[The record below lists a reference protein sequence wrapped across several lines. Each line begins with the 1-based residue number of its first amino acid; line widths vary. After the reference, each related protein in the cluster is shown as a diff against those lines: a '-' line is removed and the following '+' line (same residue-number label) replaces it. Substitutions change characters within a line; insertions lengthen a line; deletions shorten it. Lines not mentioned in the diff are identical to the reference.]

1 MGAEAQ
7 QGIMMRAA
15 LVAMLLVLP
24 AAVAYSSGSSY
35 ASGKSS
41 AYASAASAYA
51 SASKAA
57 PAPSPPGTTTIQ
69 VVKATVTLPGVTAAA
84 FNANTEAGKKVRLAF
99 PAAIASKMK
108 VCGTSGTA
116 QCTSSDVVIT
126 GVSRRRSGAKVE
138 FYVKTASAAAAKSGA
153 TALNTILTKNGGAD
167 FVTTL
172 KAEAKKAGA
181 TELEKV
187 TGVTVTKAPA
197 AGTQTIT
204 KPAASSKTAVAA
216 ASVTAGVSL
225 ASLAFAALALQ

>member
-24 AAVAYSSGSSY
+24 AAAYSSGSTSAY

-41 AYASAASAYA
+41 AYASGASAYA

-57 PAPSPPGTTTIQ
+57 PSPPAGTTTIQ

-84 FNANTEAGKKVRLAF
+84 FNANTAAGKKVRLAF
-99 PAAIASKMK
+99 QTTVAKALKI
-108 VCGTSGTA
+108 CGKGSD
-116 QCTSSDVVIT
+116 QCTSDDVVIT

-138 FYVKTASAAAAKSGA
+138 FYVKTTSAANAKAGA
-153 TALNTILTKNGGAD
+153 TKLNTALTHNGGAD
-167 FVTTL
+167 FVTSL
-172 KAEAKKAGA
+172 KSTAKGLGA

-187 TGVTVTKAPA
+187 TGITVPKA
-197 AGTQTIT
+197 
-204 KPAASSKTAVAA
+204 PAASSKTAVAA

-225 ASLAFAALALQ
+225 ASLAI

>member
-7 QGIMMRAA
+7 QGIIMRAA

-35 ASGKSS
+35 ASGSTS
-41 AYASAASAYA
+41 AYASGASASAYA
-51 SASKAA
+51 SASKA
-57 PAPSPPGTTTIQ
+57 APSPPGTTTIQ

-84 FNANTEAGKKVRLAF
+84 FDPNTAAGKKVRLAF
-99 PAAIASKMK
+99 QTSVASKLK
-108 VCGTSGTA
+108 ICGKGSD
-116 QCTSSDVVIT
+116 QCTSDDVVT
-126 GVSRRRSGAKVE
+126 VSVSRRRSGAKVE
-138 FYVKTASAAAAKSGA
+138 FYVKTTSAANAKAGA
-153 TALNTILTKNGGAD
+153 TALNTALTANGGAD
-167 FVTTL
+167 FVTQL
-172 KAEAKKAGA
+172 KADAKKLGA

-187 TGVTVTKAPA
+187 TGITVTKAPA

-204 KPAASSKTAVAA
+204 KTASSKTAVAA

>member
-57 PAPSPPGTTTIQ
+57 PAPPGTVTIQ
-69 VVKATVTLPGVTAAA
+69 VVKATITLPGVTAAS

-99 PAAIASKMK
+99 QASVAKDLK
-108 VCGTSGTA
+108 ICGKGSD

-204 KPAASSKTAVAA
+204 KTAASSKTAVAA

>member
-35 ASGKSS
+35 ASGSTS

-51 SASKAA
+51 SASK
-57 PAPSPPGTTTIQ
+57 PAPSPPNTVTIQ
-69 VVKATVTLPGVTAAA
+69 VVKATITLPGVTAAS

-99 PAAIASKMK
+99 QASIASGLKI
-108 VCGTSGTA
+108 CGTKGSD

-126 GVSRRRSGAKVE
+126 DVSRRRSGAKVE
-138 FYVKTASAAAAKSGA
+138 FYVKTASATAAKSGA

-187 TGVTVTKAPA
+187 TG
-197 AGTQTIT
+197 
-204 KPAASSKTAVAA
+204 
-216 ASVTAGVSL
+216 
-225 ASLAFAALALQ
+225 

>member
-24 AAVAYSSGSSY
+24 AAAYSSGSTSAY

-41 AYASAASAYA
+41 AYASGASAYA

-57 PAPSPPGTTTIQ
+57 PSPPAGTTTIQ
-69 VVKATVTLPGVTAAA
+69 VVKATITLPGVTAAA

-99 PAAIASKMK
+99 QASVASKLK
-108 VCGTSGTA
+108 ICGKGSD

-138 FYVKTASAAAAKSGA
+138 FYVKTTSAANAKAGA
-153 TALNTILTKNGGAD
+153 TQLNTVLTANGGAD
-167 FVTTL
+167 FVSKL
-172 KAEAKKAGA
+172 KAEAKKVGA

-187 TGVTVTKAPA
+187 TGITVTKAP
-197 AGTQTIT
+197 
-204 KPAASSKTAVAA
+204 
-216 ASVTAGVSL
+216 
-225 ASLAFAALALQ
+225 

>member
-41 AYASAASAYA
+41 AYASA
-51 SASKAA
+51 SKAA
-57 PAPSPPGTTTIQ
+57 PSPPNTVTIQ
-69 VVKATVTLPGVTAAA
+69 VVKATITLPGVTAAS
-84 FNANTEAGKKVRLAF
+84 FNANTAAGKKVRLAF
-99 PAAIASKMK
+99 QASVAKDLK
-108 VCGTSGTA
+108 ICGKGSD

-126 GVSRRRSGAKVE
+126 SVSRRRSGAKVE
-138 FYVKTASAAAAKSGA
+138 FYVKTASATAAKAGA

-167 FVTTL
+167 FVPTL

>member
-1 MGAEAQ
+1 
-7 QGIMMRAA
+7 MRAA

-35 ASGKSS
+35 ASGSTS

-51 SASKAA
+51 SGSKAA
-57 PAPSPPGTTTIQ
+57 SSAAPSPPAGTTTIE

-84 FNANTEAGKKVRLAF
+84 FNANTAAGKKVRLAF
-99 PAAIASKMK
+99 QTTVAKALKI
-108 VCGTSGTA
+108 CGKGSD
-116 QCTSSDVVIT
+116 QCTSDDVVIT

-138 FYVKTASAAAAKSGA
+138 FYVKTTSAANAKAGA
-153 TALNTILTKNGGAD
+153 TKLNTALTHNGGAD
-167 FVTTL
+167 FVTSL
-172 KAEAKKAGA
+172 KSTAKGLGA

-187 TGVTVTKAPA
+187 TGITVTKAPA
-197 AGTQTIT
+197 AGTVT
-204 KPAASSKTAVAA
+204 KAGAASSKTAVAA

>member
-1 MGAEAQ
+1 MPPHPK
-7 QGIMMRAA
+7 R
-15 LVAMLLVLP
+15 P
-24 AAVAYSSGSSY
+24 R
-35 ASGKSS
+35 
-41 AYASAASAYA
+41 
-51 SASKAA
+51 
-57 PAPSPPGTTTIQ
+57 PPPPPGTTTIQ

-84 FNANTEAGKKVRLAF
+84 FDPNTAAGKKVRLAF
-99 PAAIASKMK
+99 QASVAKDLK
-108 VCGTSGTA
+108 ICGKGSD

-204 KPAASSKTAVAA
+204 KTAASSKTAVAA

>member
-24 AAVAYSSGSSY
+24 AVACSSGSTSAY

-41 AYASAASAYA
+41 AYASGASAYA

-57 PAPSPPGTTTIQ
+57 PSPPAGTTTIQ

-84 FNANTEAGKKVRLAF
+84 FNANTAAGKKVRLAF
-99 PAAIASKMK
+99 QTTVAKALKI
-108 VCGTSGTA
+108 CGKGSD
-116 QCTSSDVVIT
+116 QCTSDDVVIT

-138 FYVKTASAAAAKSGA
+138 FYVKTTSAANAKAGA
-153 TALNTILTKNGGAD
+153 TKLNTALTHNGGAD
-167 FVTTL
+167 FVTSL
-172 KAEAKKAGA
+172 KATAKGLGA

-187 TGVTVTKAPA
+187 TGITVTKAPA
-197 AGTQTIT
+197 AGTVT
-204 KPAASSKTAVAA
+204 KAGAASSKTAVAA
-216 ASVTAGVSL
+216 AVTAGVSL
-225 ASLAFAALALQ
+225 ASLAFAAL

>member
-24 AAVAYSSGSSY
+24 AAVAYSSGSTSAY

-41 AYASAASAYA
+41 AYASGASAYA

-57 PAPSPPGTTTIQ
+57 PSPPAGTTTIQ
-69 VVKATVTLPGVTAAA
+69 VIKATVTLPGVTAAA
-84 FNANTEAGKKVRLAF
+84 FNANTAAGKKVRLAF
-99 PAAIASKMK
+99 QTTVAKALKI
-108 VCGTSGTA
+108 CGKGSD
-116 QCTSSDVVIT
+116 QCTSDDVVIT

-138 FYVKTASAAAAKSGA
+138 FYVKTTSAANAKAGA
-153 TALNTILTKNGGAD
+153 TALNTALTANGGAD
-167 FVTTL
+167 FVTQL
-172 KAEAKKAGA
+172 KADAKKLGA

-197 AGTQTIT
+197 AGTVT
-204 KPAASSKTAVAA
+204 KTAASSKTAVAA

>member
-57 PAPSPPGTTTIQ
+57 PSPPNTVTIQ
-69 VVKATVTLPGVTAAA
+69 VVKATITLPGVTAAS
-84 FNANTEAGKKVRLAF
+84 FNANTAAGKKVRLAF
-99 PAAIASKMK
+99 QASVAKDLK
-108 VCGTSGTA
+108 ICGKGSD

-126 GVSRRRSGAKVE
+126 SVSRRRSGKKKKKKKK
-138 FYVKTASAAAAKSGA
+138 KTTAPAAKAGA

-167 FVTTL
+167 FVTQL
-172 KAEAKKAGA
+172 KADAKKLGA

-204 KPAASSKTAVAA
+204 KP
-216 ASVTAGVSL
+216 
-225 ASLAFAALALQ
+225 

>member
-24 AAVAYSSGSSY
+24 AAVAYSSGSTSAY

-41 AYASAASAYA
+41 AYASGASAYA

-57 PAPSPPGTTTIQ
+57 PSPPAGTTTIQ

-84 FNANTEAGKKVRLAF
+84 FNANTAAGKKVRLAF
-99 PAAIASKMK
+99 QTTVAKALKI
-108 VCGTSGTA
+108 CGKGSD
-116 QCTSSDVVIT
+116 QCTSDDVVIT
-126 GVSRRRSGAKVE
+126 SVSRRRSGAKVE
-138 FYVKTASAAAAKSGA
+138 FYVKTTSAATAKAGA
-153 TALNTILTKNGGAD
+153 TALNTALTKNGGAD
-167 FVTTL
+167 FVTQL
-172 KAEAKKAGA
+172 KADAKKLGA

-187 TGVTVTKAPA
+187 TGITVTKA
-197 AGTQTIT
+197 G
-204 KPAASSKTAVAA
+204 AASSKTAVAA

-225 ASLAFAALALQ
+225 ASLAFAAL

>member
-24 AAVAYSSGSSY
+24 AAVAYSSGSTSAY

-41 AYASAASAYA
+41 AASAYA
-51 SASKAA
+51 SGSKAA
-57 PAPSPPGTTTIQ
+57 SSAAPSPPAGTTTIE

-84 FNANTEAGKKVRLAF
+84 FNADTAAGKKVRLAF
-99 PAAIASKMK
+99 QTSIASKLK
-108 VCGTSGTA
+108 IYGKGSD
-116 QCTSSDVVIT
+116 QCTSDDVVIT

-138 FYVKTASAAAAKSGA
+138 FYVKTTSAANAKAGA
-153 TALNTILTKNGGAD
+153 TALNTALTANGGAD
-167 FVTTL
+167 FVTQL
-172 KAEAKKAGA
+172 KADAKKLGA

-197 AGTQTIT
+197 AGTVT
-204 KPAASSKTAVAA
+204 KTAASSKTAVAA

>member
-24 AAVAYSSGSSY
+24 AAAYSSGSTSAY

-41 AYASAASAYA
+41 AYASGASAYA

-57 PAPSPPGTTTIQ
+57 PSPPAGTTTIQ

-84 FNANTEAGKKVRLAF
+84 FNANTAAGKKVRLAF
-99 PAAIASKMK
+99 QTTVAKALKI
-108 VCGTSGTA
+108 CGKGSD
-116 QCTSSDVVIT
+116 QCTSDDVVIT
-126 GVSRRRSGAKVE
+126 SVSRRRSGAKVE
-138 FYVKTASAAAAKSGA
+138 FYVKTTSAANAKAGA
-153 TALNTILTKNGGAD
+153 TKLNTALTHNGGGD
-167 FVTTL
+167 FVTSL
-172 KAEAKKAGA
+172 KSTAKSLGA

-187 TGVTVTKAPA
+187 TGIPVTKAPA

-225 ASLAFAALALQ
+225 ASLVFAALALQ

>member
-24 AAVAYSSGSSY
+24 AAAYSSGSTSAY

-41 AYASAASAYA
+41 AYASGASAYA

-57 PAPSPPGTTTIQ
+57 PSPPAGTTTIQ

-84 FNANTEAGKKVRLAF
+84 FNANTAAGKKVRLAF
-99 PAAIASKMK
+99 QTTVAKALKI
-108 VCGTSGTA
+108 CGKGSD
-116 QCTSSDVVIT
+116 QCTSDDVVIT

-138 FYVKTASAAAAKSGA
+138 FYVKTTSAANAKAGA
-153 TALNTILTKNGGAD
+153 TKLNTALTHNGGAD
-167 FVTTL
+167 FVTSL
-172 KAEAKKAGA
+172 KSTTKGLGA

-187 TGVTVTKAPA
+187 TGITVTKAPA
-197 AGTQTIT
+197 AGTVT
-204 KPAASSKTAVAA
+204 KAGAASSKTAVAA

>member
-1 MGAEAQ
+1 
-7 QGIMMRAA
+7 MMRSA
-15 LVAMLLVLP
+15 LIGMLLVLP
-24 AAVAYSSGSSY
+24 AAIAYSSGSTSAY

-41 AYASAASAYA
+41 AYASGASAYA
-51 SASKAA
+51 SASKA
-57 PAPSPPGTTTIQ
+57 APSPPGTTTIQ

-84 FNANTEAGKKVRLAF
+84 FNSNTAAGKKVRLAF
-99 PAAIASKMK
+99 QTSVASKLK
-108 VCGTSGTA
+108 ICGKDGKT
-116 QCTSSDVVIT
+116 QCTSDDVVIT
-126 GVSRRRSGAKVE
+126 SVSRRRSGAKVE
-138 FYVKTASAAAAKSGA
+138 FYVKTTSAANAKAGA
-153 TALNTILTKNGGAD
+153 TALNTALTKNGGAD
-167 FVTTL
+167 FVTQL
-172 KAEAKKAGA
+172 KADAKKLGA

>member
-24 AAVAYSSGSSY
+24 AAVAYSSGSTSAY

-41 AYASAASAYA
+41 AYASGASAYA

-57 PAPSPPGTTTIQ
+57 PSPPAGTTTIQ
-69 VVKATVTLPGVTAAA
+69 VVKATVTLPGVTAA
-84 FNANTEAGKKVRLAF
+84 GKKVRLAF
-99 PAAIASKMK
+99 QTTVAKALKI
-108 VCGTSGTA
+108 CGKGSD
-116 QCTSSDVVIT
+116 QCTSDDVVIT
-126 GVSRRRSGAKVE
+126 SVSRRRSGAKVE
-138 FYVKTASAAAAKSGA
+138 FYVKTTSAANAKAGA
-153 TALNTILTKNGGAD
+153 TKLNTALTANGGGD
-167 FVTTL
+167 FVTSL
-172 KAEAKKAGA
+172 KSTAKGLGA

-187 TGVTVTKAPA
+187 TGITVTKAPA
-197 AGTQTIT
+197 AGTVT
-204 KPAASSKTAVAA
+204 KAGAASSKTAVAA

>member
-57 PAPSPPGTTTIQ
+57 PSPPNTVTIQ
-69 VVKATVTLPGVTAAA
+69 VVKATITLPGDTA
-84 FNANTEAGKKVRLAF
+84 AGKKVRLAF
-99 PAAIASKMK
+99 QASVAKDLK
-108 VCGTSGTA
+108 ICGKGSD

-126 GVSRRRSGAKVE
+126 SVSRRRSGAKVE
-138 FYVKTASAAAAKSGA
+138 FYVKTASATAAKAGA

>member
-1 MGAEAQ
+1 
-7 QGIMMRAA
+7 MRSA
-15 LVAMLLVLP
+15 LIGMLLVLP
-24 AAVAYSSGSSY
+24 AAIAYSSGSTSAY

-41 AYASAASAYA
+41 AYASKSSAYA
-51 SASKAA
+51 SASKA
-57 PAPSPPGTTTIQ
+57 APSPPGTTTIQ

-99 PAAIASKMK
+99 QAAIASKMK
-108 VCGTSGTA
+108 VCGTNGSS

>member
-57 PAPSPPGTTTIQ
+57 PSPPNTVTIQ
-69 VVKATVTLPGVTAAA
+69 VVKATITLPGATAAS
-84 FNANTEAGKKVRLAF
+84 FNANTAAGKKVRLAF
-99 PAAIASKMK
+99 QASVAKDLK
-108 VCGTSGTA
+108 ICGKGSD

-126 GVSRRRSGAKVE
+126 SVSRRRSGAKVE
-138 FYVKTASAAAAKSGA
+138 FYVKTASATAAKAGA

-216 ASVTAGVSL
+216 ASVTSGVSL

>member
-24 AAVAYSSGSSY
+24 AA
-35 ASGKSS
+35 
-41 AYASAASAYA
+41 
-51 SASKAA
+51 
-57 PAPSPPGTTTIQ
+57 GTTTIE

-84 FNANTEAGKKVRLAF
+84 FNADTAAGKKVRLAF
-99 PAAIASKMK
+99 QTSIASKLK
-108 VCGTSGTA
+108 ICGKSGSD
-116 QCTSSDVVIT
+116 QCTSDDVVIT

-138 FYVKTASAAAAKSGA
+138 FYVKTTSAANAKAGA
-153 TALNTILTKNGGAD
+153 TALNTALTKNGGAD
-167 FVTTL
+167 FVTQL
-172 KAEAKKAGA
+172 KADAKKLGA

>member
-57 PAPSPPGTTTIQ
+57 PSPPNTVTIQ
-69 VVKATVTLPGVTAAA
+69 VVKATITLPGVTAAS
-84 FNANTEAGKKVRLAF
+84 FNANTAAGKKVRLAF
-99 PAAIASKMK
+99 QTTVAKALKI
-108 VCGTSGTA
+108 CGKGSD
-116 QCTSSDVVIT
+116 QCTSDDVVIT

-138 FYVKTASAAAAKSGA
+138 FYVKTTSAATAKAGA
-153 TALNTILTKNGGAD
+153 TALNTALTKNGGAD
-167 FVTTL
+167 FVTQL
-172 KAEAKKAGA
+172 KADAKKLGA

-187 TGVTVTKAPA
+187 TGITVTKA
-197 AGTQTIT
+197 G
-204 KPAASSKTAVAA
+204 AASSKTAVAA

-225 ASLAFAALALQ
+225 ASLAFAAL